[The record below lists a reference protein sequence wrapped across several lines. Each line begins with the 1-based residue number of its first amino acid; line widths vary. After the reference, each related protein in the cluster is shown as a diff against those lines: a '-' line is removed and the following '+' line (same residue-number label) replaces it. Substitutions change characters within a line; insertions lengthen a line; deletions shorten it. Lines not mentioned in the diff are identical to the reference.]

1 MNKTKMAQAFDRI
14 RQEREAKREARL
26 SQLVDYYTSPEYF
39 SIWYHK
45 QFWSIAK

>member
-1 MNKTKMAQAFDRI
+1 MAQAFDRM
-14 RQEREAKREARL
+14 RQEREDEL
-26 SQLVDYYTSPEYF
+26 LELVKYYTSPEYF